1 MIVLSKRLNCVDLV
15 VAYSRVRGEIIGSYI
30 MTSIV
35 NSRTGLAV

>member
-15 VAYSRVRGEIIGSYI
+15 VAYSRVRGEIIGSF

-35 NSRTGLAV
+35 NSRIGLAV